1 MDQTFQLPQNMLPNF
16 MTKLLLKMADSQYN
30 WPMIL
35 GQSSKV
41 QKIKAV
47 IDSTWPTES
56 DQTLR
61 LGWVSDVVFVVY

>member
-16 MTKLLLKMADSQYN
+16 ITKLLLMMADSQYD

-35 GQSSKV
+35 GQSLKV

-56 DQTLR
+56 DQILM
-61 LGWVSDVVFVVY
+61 LGWVSEWVML